1 MPRYCVERELPSGSS
16 VLTGG
21 ADAQVLP
28 ELIANNF
35 DDGVTWIHSYVTPDR
50 KRSFCIYD
58 APTPEAIRRASSRNK
73 LPIKQIF
80 EIRVLEPYS
89 CG

>member
-21 ADAQVLP
+21 MDPRLLP
-28 ELIANNF
+28 AVIANNF
-35 DDGVTWIHSYVTPDR
+35 DDGVTWIHSYVTADH

-58 APTPEAIRRASSRNK
+58 APTPEAIRRASNRNK
-73 LPIKQIF
+73 LPIKQII
-80 EIRVLEPYS
+80 EIRVLDPYS
-89 CG
+89 CD